1 MEENNR
7 KSYLEKLM
15 ENVKKAIELEK
26 ELDKQIEQAQ
36 ERRTG

>member
-1 MEENNR
+1 MEENDR
-7 KSYLEKLM
+7 KGFLEELM
-15 ENVKKAIELEK
+15 ENVKKALEIEK